1 LLLFTKHKNLEPSL
15 ILIVLFILIS
25 SIIIL
30 ALVPPVSRDALI
42 HHLAVPKIFLQ
53 HGSLCE
59 LPYLPFSYYPMNLD
73 FLYMI
78 PLYFGNDIIPKFI
91 HFGFALLT
99 AWLIYGYLK
108 RRTSLTYALF
118 GVVFF
123 LSIPVIIKLSITV
136 YVDLGVIFFSTAALL
151 LLLRWIENGFLK
163 RDLIYAA
170 CMCGLAMGVKYNGLI
185 TFFLL
190 SCLIPFYSSRYR
202 QTGRLGTL
210 KILTSWFIF
219 SLLALIMFSPWMIRN
234 YYWKNNPIYPLYNKW
249 FNHSRPI
256 IIRSVNPQVIK
267 KGKIGIFGYRNKA
280 YNETWPQ
287 IALLPLRIFFQG
299 RDGDPQYFDGKLNPF
314 LLLLPILAFYR
325 LRDGP
330 PAIQREKKI
339 LLIFSVLFF
348 AFAFFSAALRIRY
361 IAPVI
366 PPLVILAAYGL
377 QNIRTILQRITLLKI
392 EKTGPFLLIL
402 FVLLSLGLNFRYLIS
417 QFNSVDPLPYL
428 TGSIG
433 RDDYITRYRP
443 EYSAFKYINKNVSE
457 KSVILFVFI
466 GKRGYYCDREYIPDT
481 GGQVKWLYGLVKKSR
496 TPEDLL
502 DHFARRSITHLLIS
516 MPIFHEWVNDVFDME
531 KLELL
536 DRFFKQYLDLLY
548 GEAGYSVFKLKST
561 G

>member
-1 LLLFTKHKNLEPSL
+1 MLLFTKHKNLASSL
-15 ILIVLFILIS
+15 TLIVLFVLIS
-25 SIIIL
+25 SIIVL

-59 LPYLPFSYYPMNLD
+59 LPHLSFSYYPMNLD
-73 FLYMI
+73 FLYMLS
-78 PLYFGNDIIPKFI
+78 LYLGNDIIPKFI

-108 RRTSLTYALF
+108 RRTSLTYAFF

-170 CMCGLAMGVKYNGLI
+170 CMCGLAMGTKYNGLI

-190 SCLIPFYSSRYR
+190 SCFVPFYYSRYAQADR
-202 QTGRLGTL
+202 HRALKTL
-210 KILTSWFIF
+210 TNWFIF
-219 SLLALIMFSPWMIRN
+219 SSLALILFSPWMIRN
-234 YYWKNNPIYPLYNKW
+234 YHWKNNPIYPLYDKW
-249 FNHSRPI
+249 FNPSKAIISRN
-256 IIRSVNPQVIK
+256 VNKQAIG
-267 KGKIGIFGYRNKA
+267 KGKIGIFGYRNKV

-287 IALLPLRIFFQG
+287 ILLLPLRIFFQG

-314 LLLLPILAFYR
+314 LLLLPILAFYH

-339 LLIFSVLFF
+339 LLIFCVLFF
-348 AFAFFSAALRIRY
+348 AFAFFSSALRIRY
-361 IAPVI
+361 IAPII
-366 PPLVILAAYGL
+366 PLLVILAAYGL
-377 QNIRTILQRITLLKI
+377 QNIGTILQRITVLKI
-392 EKTGPFLLIL
+392 EKTGPFLLTL
-402 FVLLSLGLNFRYLIS
+402 AVLLPLALNFPYLIS
-417 QFNSVDPLPYL
+417 QFNYVDPLPYL

-433 RDDYITRYRP
+433 RDDYIARYRQ
-443 EYSAFKYINKNVSE
+443 EYPAFKYINKNVPE
-457 KSVILFVFI
+457 KSLILFVFI

-481 GGQVKWLYGLVKKSR
+481 GEQVEWLYGLIKKSR
-496 TPEDLL
+496 TPEELL
-502 DHFARRSITHLLIS
+502 DSFARRSITHLLIS
-516 MPIFHEWVNDVFDME
+516 MPLFHKWINDVFDME
-531 KLELL
+531 KLNLL
-536 DRFFKQYLDLLY
+536 DSFFKQYLDLLY
-548 GEAGYSVFKLKST
+548 GEAGSSVFKLKST